1 MGKSTDEIRARF
13 DELDIKWWPSSE
25 PGHESVTTYWLV
37 DGIKWVAFEDEDNT
51 LWLNCISV
59 LELTPAQAIAATV
72 GNRDAEYVLRQL
84 VAQLGDA
91 ADFHFANKYVDCIVD
106 EYAGKLAK
114 VGAGTCKRVYHPN
127 RITKTC
133 TCSNCGYGASDERWA
148 YCPKCGHKYV
158 HGEVEER
165 WKRVGR
171 KVAE

>member
-1 MGKSTDEIRARF
+1 MTLTDELCVRLN
-13 DELDIKWWPSSE
+13 ELGIE
-25 PGHESVTTYWLV
+25 YTTYDTIANEAVIWTGSVCNWIALPSEY
-37 DGIKWVAFEDEDNT
+37 GLAVAVYKDY
-51 LWLNCISV
+51 
-59 LELTPAQAIAATV
+59 LTPEQAIAAT
-72 GNRDAEYVLRQL
+72 
-84 VAQLGDA
+84 
-91 ADFHFANKYVDCIVD
+91 
-106 EYAGKLAK
+106 

-165 WKRVGR
+165 WKRAGR